1 MPDFLKALD
10 NVGSMMGGSGDLRN
24 VRNDQAVEQ
33 AARNLLLGGA
43 EQRAGTGALDE
54 RFGHLGKYGAAVAG
68 PYSNIQTQLLSTFNG
83 SPWGYDEAGW
93 YTDIPALEYAQT
105 VAPLM
110 ANGWDIN
117 QPTGRDL
124 YGQPLYR
131 ANDFVMPT
139 YEEWAPK
146 RQSAGNKSSNDG
158 KKQVT
163 EEELA
168 NMPSVRV
175 RNNGNGFSARRGNQM
190 EGRR

>member
-24 VRNDQAVEQ
+24 VRNDPAAEQ

-43 EQRAGTGALDE
+43 ERGTDGRVNPID
-54 RFGHLGKYGAAVAG
+54 LGKYIATVAG

-110 ANGWDIN
+110 AKGWDIN

-131 ANDFVMPT
+131 ADDFAMPT

-168 NMPSVRV
+168 SMPSVRV

-190 EGRR
+190 EGWR

>member
-1 MPDFLKALD
+1 MGNFNDAITNALIA
-10 NVGSMMGGSGDLRN
+10 GAS
-24 VRNDQAVEQ
+24 
-33 AARNLLLGGA
+33 GA
-43 EQRAGTGALDE
+43 ERGGDSKVNPID
-54 RFGHLGKYGAAVAG
+54 LGKYGAAVAG

-131 ANDFVMPT
+131 ANDFAMPT

-146 RQSAGNKSSNDG
+146 RQSAGSKSSNDG

-168 NMPSVRV
+168 GMPSVRV